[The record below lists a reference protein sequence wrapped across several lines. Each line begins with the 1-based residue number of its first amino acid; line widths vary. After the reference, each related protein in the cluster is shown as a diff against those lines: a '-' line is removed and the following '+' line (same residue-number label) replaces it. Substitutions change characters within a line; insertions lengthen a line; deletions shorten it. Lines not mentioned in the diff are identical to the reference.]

1 MPLSISRLRRWFAAA
16 AIFVCIVVLGTYFYA
31 RRRVQNALKQVPEKI
46 GLNIQQS
53 ANGFTISKSEQGRT
67 LFKLQ
72 ASKAIQFKLGGRA
85 ELHDVTITLYGRDS
99 SRFDQVYGSDFE
111 YDQQSGN
118 VTSKGEVA
126 IDLESNPQGIL
137 NPDQTTPRELKNP
150 IHLKTTDLVF
160 NVKTGNAWTPAK
172 IEFQVPQA
180 SGSAVGAKYVANETV
195 LTLESQVKIVVNRPT
210 PSTIHAQQAILEKR
224 PREILLRYPRAESSE
239 QQAQA
244 NELTLFLREDNSLEH
259 AVAIGDVLIKSVE
272 NRVPPDLLVRGGRP
286 RMPAAT
292 SSEVSAH
299 KLEVSMKPGTGVDR
313 AIFSGDVHL
322 KTQGSQEAETSAG
335 RAVLSF
341 AGNNLLT
348 KVHAEQQVR
357 LFQHPKGTGTAQD
370 VEVTA
375 AAMDF
380 FIVAGHHLTRAETIG
395 PPQISMLPTQGK
407 DGATRITADKFTAKF
422 DSLGQ
427 LASVHGAAN
436 ARVVSEPRDK
446 TADLERVSTSDSID
460 AFFHPGNGI
469 EGLVQQ
475 GHFTYSGGPQKA
487 FADRA
492 RYSTADQVLV
502 LSGSP
507 RILDAGMATTAR
519 VVRLNRVT
527 GDGRAEGDV
536 KTTYTDLKQQPKGA
550 LLASSEPVHVTAQ
563 SMVAHNS
570 PAVATYAGDARLWQ
584 NANVIE
590 APSIEFQKDE
600 RTVVAES
607 RPNQKV
613 STVLVAVDKSG
624 KATPVTI
631 TSSHLTYRD
640 SERKAHFD
648 GGATVRSSDLT
659 ITSKQMDVFLA
670 LPNGNS
676 SASRSEGPAK
686 LEKIIASGSVLIA
699 EPNRHASGEQLVYT
713 ASDDRFVLTGGL
725 PSIFD
730 AEHGKITGV
739 SLTLFRGDD
748 RVVVEG
754 DSKSPAV
761 TQTRVVR

>member
-16 AIFVCIVVLGTYFYA
+16 AIFVCVIVLGTYFYA
-31 RRRVQNALKQVPEKI
+31 RHRVQNALKQVPEKI
-46 GLNIQQS
+46 GINIQQS

-99 SRFDQVYGSDFE
+99 SRFDQVYGADFE

-118 VTSKGEVA
+118 VISKGEVA
-126 IDLESNPQGIL
+126 IDLESNPQGVL
-137 NPDQTTPRELKNP
+137 NPDQAPPKELKNP
-150 IHLKTTDLVF
+150 IHLRTTELVF
-160 NVKTGNAWTPAK
+160 NVKTGDARTPAT

-180 SGSAVGAKYVANETV
+180 SGSAVGATYLAKETV
-195 LTLESQVKIVVNRPT
+195 LTLESHVKIVVNGPT
-210 PSTIHAQQAILEKR
+210 PSTIHAQQAILEKY
-224 PREILLRYPRAESSE
+224 PREILLRHPRAESSE

-244 NELTLFLREDNSLEH
+244 DELTLFLREDNTLDH
-259 AVAIGDVLIKSVE
+259 AVAIGDVRIKSVE
-272 NRVPPDLLVRGGRP
+272 NRVAPDVLMRGGRARTP
-286 RMPAAT
+286 VAT
-292 SSEVSAH
+292 SSEVSAQ
-299 KLEVSMKPGTGVDR
+299 KLEVLMKPEAGVDR
-313 AIFSGDVHL
+313 AILSGDVHL

-341 AGNNLLT
+341 GGNNLLT

-357 LFQHPKGTGTAQD
+357 LFEHPKGTGTAED

-375 AAMDF
+375 PAMDF
-380 FIVAGHHLTRAETIG
+380 FIAAGQRLTHAETIG

-407 DGATRITADKFTAKF
+407 GGVTRVTADKFTARF

-436 ARVVSEPRDK
+436 ARVVTAPRDK

-460 AFFHPGNGI
+460 AFFHPGTGI
-469 EGLVQQ
+469 EALVQQ
-475 GHFTYSGGPQKA
+475 GHFTYNGGSQKA
-487 FADRA
+487 FSDRA
-492 RYSTADQVLV
+492 RYTTADQILV
-502 LSGSP
+502 LNGSP

-519 VVRLNRVT
+519 VVRLNRAT

-536 KTTYTDLKQQPKGA
+536 KTTYSDLKPQTNGA

-590 APSIEFQKDE
+590 APSIEFQEDE
-600 RTVVAES
+600 RTVIADS
-607 RPNQKV
+607 RANQKV
-613 STVLVAVDKSG
+613 STVLVGVDKSG

-648 GGATVRSSDLT
+648 GGVMVRTSDLT
-659 ITSKQMDVFLA
+659 ITSRQMDVFLA
-670 LPNGNS
+670 PPNGNS
-676 SASRSEGPAK
+676 SASRNEGPAR
-686 LEKIIASGSVLIA
+686 LEKIIASGAVLIA

-713 ASDDRFVLTGGL
+713 ASDDKFVLTGGP

-739 SLTLFRGDD
+739 SLTLFGRDD